1 MARLRSLLRRRVQRL
16 LRRLQLKLRRW
27 LVGMAE
33 LCFRVRRCGHV
44 SRGVVSR
51 AASRRRARA
60 VVEIVIVMIVETV
73 VDVDGI
79 AGVDAMNRRDAG
91 ASARTRRG
99 RSIVRSRAGSILRRL

>member
-16 LRRLQLKLRRW
+16 PRSLLPKLRRW

-33 LCFRVRRCGHV
+33 LCCRARRCGHV

-51 AASRRRARA
+51 AVSRHRARA
-60 VVEIVIVMIVETV
+60 AVVIVIAESV

-79 AGVDAMNRRDAG
+79 AGVDAMNRRGAG
-91 ASARTRRG
+91 VSARTRRG
-99 RSIVRSRAGSILRRL
+99 PSTVLSRAGSIRQRL